1 MGSPQIALQTDVTNR
16 LLLFH
21 CSWDVAIS
29 GVGYCGKK
37 NHNNRPFLLLL
48 LFSFCLWL
56 SLIIRWWNRVLL
68 CFLFVFCLL
77 SPPHSLPP
85 PIFCFGD
92 GYLMWLAG
100 MWWGSLTTRISGELK
115 RFGRVW
121 VDKTAF
127 EILQPLSLKRL
138 GSPGDYFRCERE
150 VGKCCWHENWWWKTL
165 KCTVLIMI
173 FKAPSCQ
180 NVSLLGSTLF

>member
-1 MGSPQIALQTDVTNR
+1 MVSAGPLS
-16 LLLFH
+16 
-21 CSWDVAIS
+21 IS
-29 GVGYCGKK
+29 GLGKLASRPDLACCLFLKCSHLWCRILWKK
-37 NHNNRPFLLLL
+37 NTTVTG
-48 LFSFCLWL
+48 LFCWCDCYPFCLWL
-56 SLIIRWWNRVLL
+56 SLIIRWWNRVLF
-68 CFLFVFCLL
+68 CFL

-85 PIFCFGD
+85 PTFCFGD

-100 MWWGSLTTRISGELK
+100 MWWGSLTTRIPGELK

-180 NVSLLGSTLF
+180 NVS